1 MKASFVFQKIAAK
14 EGIRVEQPEVNAR
27 IYVLAQQYEMAADK
41 FAKELEKRNG
51 IQEIWGQL
59 LNEKVIDFL
68 QQNAKI
74 EDVEAAEAKA

>member
-1 MKASFVFQKIAAK
+1 MFQKIAAK
-14 EGIRVEQPEVNAR
+14 EGIRVTPEEANAR
-27 IYVLAQQYEMAADK
+27 VYVLAQQYQMAADK

-51 IQEIWGQL
+51 IQEIWDQL